1 MYINK
6 APILGCA
13 LLLGL
18 PAMNLQAAEVNITP
32 DIESVT
38 VKHGASDVSIMR
50 NQNQKNTI
58 NPAFAKTS
66 RKCPPFCIQPATL
79 APGVETIAEL
89 EMLHPGLGRERNHSR
104 GDQYSLDQSQP
115 GQGRRPDFDR

>member
-38 VKHGASDVSIMR
+38 VKEYD
-50 NQNQKNTI
+50 
-58 NPAFAKTS
+58 
-66 RKCPPFCIQPATL
+66 
-79 APGVETIAEL
+79 
-89 EMLHPGLGRERNHSR
+89 
-104 GDQYSLDQSQP
+104 
-115 GQGRRPDFDR
+115 

>member
-79 APGVETIAEL
+79 APGVET
-89 EMLHPGLGRERNHSR
+89 
-104 GDQYSLDQSQP
+104 
-115 GQGRRPDFDR
+115 

>member
-38 VKHGASDVSIMR
+38 VKHGASRIRLTRHLPKPRANARRS
-50 NQNQKNTI
+50 
-58 NPAFAKTS
+58 ASS
-66 RKCPPFCIQPATL
+66 RQRSRRASKPSPSWKCWT
-79 APGVETIAEL
+79 T
-89 EMLHPGLGRERNHSR
+89 
-104 GDQYSLDQSQP
+104 
-115 GQGRRPDFDR
+115 